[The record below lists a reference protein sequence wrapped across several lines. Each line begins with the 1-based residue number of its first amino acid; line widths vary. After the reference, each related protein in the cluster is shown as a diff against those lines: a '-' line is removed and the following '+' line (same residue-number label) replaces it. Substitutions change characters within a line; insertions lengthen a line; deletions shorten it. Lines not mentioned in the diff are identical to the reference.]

1 MGVCDIDRMG
11 IDDCDNVAGVDVDG
25 AVDVGKVVPVV
36 VDVADISVVVV
47 VVVAVRIGGAR
58 RRAVRHEPHDVRK
71 TRR

>member
-1 MGVCDIDRMG
+1 MGTDDNNG

-36 VDVADISVVVV
+36 VDVADINVVVVV